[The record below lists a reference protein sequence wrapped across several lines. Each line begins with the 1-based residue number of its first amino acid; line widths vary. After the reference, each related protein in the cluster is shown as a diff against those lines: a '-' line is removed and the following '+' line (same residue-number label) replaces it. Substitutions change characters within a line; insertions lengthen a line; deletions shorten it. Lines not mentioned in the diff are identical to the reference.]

1 MTENAWPLHFKFNGT
16 VKSMT
21 LNSDDGSVVRF
32 QSFY

>member
-1 MTENAWPLHFKFNGT
+1 MPENAGLCTLNFNGT
-16 VKSMT
+16 VKPMT